1 MTIMQMECFVEAA
14 RCGSF
19 TKAGE
24 NLYISQQTM
33 SRHIRALETELG
45 FPLFERKNTG
55 AVLTRAGSVC
65 SRTGANCCGCT
76 GRPLTRRR
84 IFIMGS
90 RKSCGSAFWIISGS
104 ISMN

>member
-45 FPLFERKNTG
+45 FPCLREKIQ
-55 AVLTRAGSVC
+55 ALS
-65 SRTGANCCGCT
+65 
-76 GRPLTRRR
+76 
-84 IFIMGS
+84 
-90 RKSCGSAFWIISGS
+90 
-104 ISMN
+104 